1 MPIARLGCPSLS
13 PSFIPIPGRLCTGLY
28 FLVAFWRAYNQSGWM
43 DKLTLWVGL
52 VGAVA
57 LALDMAL
64 HLDAA
69 IPWARRVPLPARVVT
84 CAVFSAT
91 ALWKVG
97 RLVVIAVKNR

>member
-1 MPIARLGCPSLS
+1 
-13 PSFIPIPGRLCTGLY
+13 LY

-69 IPWARRVPLPARVVT
+69 IPWARHVPLPARIVT
-84 CAVFSAT
+84 CAVFSAI

-97 RLVVIAVKNR
+97 RLVFTFVKRREPVAYYSGSNMQAAL